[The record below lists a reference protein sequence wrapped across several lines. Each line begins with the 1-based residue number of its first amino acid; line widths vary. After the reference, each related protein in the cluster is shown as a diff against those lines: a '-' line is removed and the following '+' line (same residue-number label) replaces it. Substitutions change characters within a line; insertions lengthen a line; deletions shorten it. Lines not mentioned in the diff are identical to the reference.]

1 MLLKQLV
8 FIFVANSIKHL
19 GKRQSYFSL
28 FFFYYLFL
36 FA

>member
-19 GKRQSYFSL
+19 GKYQGCFSL

>member
-19 GKRQSYFSL
+19 GKCQGYFSL
-28 FFFYYLFL
+28 FFSSMLL
-36 FA
+36 SK